1 MPASGRHYQDAR
13 FTTAGHGPALPGSAV
28 PSAVRRERPGA
39 IGIRGAIGSAGPC
52 PAAFD
57 QRAAVACVVNWR
69 FTQSSIRRFSKRS
82 GSLSL
87 RSPMLCR

>member
-1 MPASGRHYQDAR
+1 MPASGRHYQDAG

-28 PSAVRRERPGA
+28 PSVA
-39 IGIRGAIGSAGPC
+39 AGPC

>member
-1 MPASGRHYQDAR
+1 MPAGQR
-13 FTTAGHGPALPGSAV
+13 PALPECTSYD
-28 PSAVRRERPGA
+28 RRAWPGVT
-39 IGIRGAIGSAGPC
+39 GICGASGSAGPC